1 MATDKRSDYAGS
13 HPGLKNVTKTCIL
26 NEGAPTVTDRTY
38 GADGLWEKTLVWAS
52 ELYPGDY
59 VAICNTTDVTFEAC
73 GGVPVVE
80 KAVNAETLVVGKIV
94 SLPRPN
100 MFFPAASADAND
112 LSERLAG
119 KYYRVANVEIMAGI
133 TKLEEAVVMCDGATA
148 TMPGDGQYLKFNIT
162 SSYANHGLYFDSIS
176 GGGGVGVIPFH
187 YVPAGTDGDL
197 YSCLVGITGLMPSVT
212 GA

>member
-1 MATDKRSDYAGS
+1 MTDNTVNYAGS

-26 NEGAPTVTDRTY
+26 NEGAPTVVDRSY
-38 GADGLWEKTLVWAS
+38 GADGLWEKTLTWAT

-59 VAICNTTDVTFEAC
+59 VAICNDTDVTFSAC

-80 KAVNAETLVVGKIV
+80 KAANAESLVVGKIV
-94 SLPRPN
+94 SVPRPN

-133 TKLEEAVVMCDGATA
+133 TKLEEAVIMCDGTNAT
-148 TMPGDGQYLKFNIT
+148 TPGDGQYLKFNIT
-162 SSYANHGLYFDSIS
+162 SSYANHGLYFDTDNNK
-176 GGGGVGVIPFH
+176 GGVGVIPFH

-197 YSCLVGITGLMPSVT
+197 YSCLVGITGLMASIT

>member
-1 MATDKRSDYAGS
+1 MTDKTVNYAGS

-26 NEGAPTVTDRTY
+26 NEGAPTVVDRSY
-38 GADGLWEKTLVWAS
+38 GADGLWEKTLTWAT

-59 VAICNTTDVTFEAC
+59 VAICNDTDVTFSAC

-80 KAVNAETLVVGKIV
+80 KAANAESLVVGKIV
-94 SLPRPN
+94 SVPRPN
-100 MFFPAASADAND
+100 MFFPASSADAND

-133 TKLEEAVVMCDGATA
+133 TKLEEAVIMCDGTNAT
-148 TMPGDGQYLKFNIT
+148 TPGDGQYLKFNIT
-162 SSYANHGLYFDSIS
+162 SSYANHGLYFDTDTNK
-176 GGGGVGVIPFH
+176 GGVGVIPFH

-197 YSCLVGITGLMPSVT
+197 YSCLVGITGLMASIT